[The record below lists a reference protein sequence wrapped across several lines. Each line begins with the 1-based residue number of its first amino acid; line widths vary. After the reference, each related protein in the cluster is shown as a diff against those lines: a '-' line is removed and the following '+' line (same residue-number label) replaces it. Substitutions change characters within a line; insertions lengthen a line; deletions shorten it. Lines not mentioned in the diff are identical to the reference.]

1 MSQSSRLS
9 RRLAGLLAT
18 RLALL
23 DLPSLPDPR
32 HARGRRWALPTLLT
46 AVFAGL
52 LAGKRSLAEVEALT
66 DEMSVAARRW
76 LRLPRRVPDSTLR
89 ALLCQMPLDALRS
102 LLHRLIHHAHRA
114 KSLRPVGLP
123 FGVVA
128 VDGKSTALP
137 CPEGLYA
144 QRQTEG
150 DPTVVRTFTC
160 TLVSSAVKPC
170 LDAMPIP
177 AKTNEMGYFPELLRQ
192 LNEVYGKTNLFR
204 LISADSGSCSA
215 ANAALVV
222 SSKWDY
228 LLAVKDN
235 QPSLLAEMQRV
246 LGARTDPDATSDDAR
261 GKGSWIRR
269 VYVSDEMAGWPGW
282 EHLSTVVRIE
292 SEVLDKKGQRLS
304 YENRFYASSLA
315 RCELTA
321 EQWLL
326 VVRRH
331 WGVENETHHTLD
343 TAFAEDD
350 YPWIEANEHGM
361 LAVAMLRRVAFTI
374 AAIFRGVTQRS
385 EERRAVPWKTLLRWF
400 SNAWI
405 GATAEMLSGLRRRE
419 GGVMS

>member
-1 MSQSSRLS
+1 
-9 RRLAGLLAT
+9 LLAA
-18 RLALL
+18 RLVIL

-32 HARGRRWALPTLLT
+32 HARGKRWSLDTLLT

-52 LAGKRSLAEVEALT
+52 LAGKRSLADTEDLT

-76 LRLPRRVPDSTLR
+76 LRLPGRVPDSTLR
-89 ALLCQMPLDALRS
+89 ALLCRLPLDPLRS
-102 LLHRLIHHAHRA
+102 LLHRLSHHAHRA
-114 KSLRPVGLP
+114 KSLVPVGLP

-128 VDGKSTALP
+128 VDGKSTALS

-144 QRQTEG
+144 QRQSEG
-150 DPTVVRTFTC
+150 HLTVVRTFTC
-160 TLVSSAVKPC
+160 TLVSAAAKPC
-170 LDAMPIP
+170 LDALPIP
-177 AKTNEMGYFPELLRQ
+177 AKTNEMGHFPAVLRQ

-222 SSKWDY
+222 AAKRDY

-235 QPSLLAEMQRV
+235 QPSLLAEMQRL

-261 GKGSWIRR
+261 GRGSWIRR

-282 EHLSTVVRIE
+282 EHLGTVVRIE

-304 YENRFYASSLA
+304 YENRFYVSSLA
-315 RCELTA
+315 RRELTA

-350 YPWIEANEHGM
+350 HPWIEANENGM
-361 LAVAMLRRVAFTI
+361 LAVALLRRVAFTM

-419 GGVMS
+419 GGSMG

>member
-1 MSQSSRLS
+1 MAQSSRLS
-9 RRLAGLLAT
+9 RRLAGLLAA

-52 LAGKRSLAEVEALT
+52 LAGQRSLAEVEALT
-66 DEMSVAARRW
+66 DEMSGAARRW
-76 LRLPRRVPDSTLR
+76 LRLPGRVPDSTLR
-89 ALLCQMPLDALRS
+89 ALLCHLSLDALRS
-102 LLHRLIHHAHRA
+102 LLHRLVSHAHRA
-114 KSLRPVGLP
+114 KSLLPVGLP

-144 QRQTEG
+144 QRQTDG

-160 TLVSSAVKPC
+160 TLVSSAAKPC
-170 LDAMPIP
+170 LDALPIP
-177 AKTNEMGYFPELLRQ
+177 AKTNEMGHFPELLRQ
-192 LNEVYGKTNLFR
+192 LEKVYGKTNLFR
-204 LISADSGSCSA
+204 LISADSGACSA

-222 SSKWDY
+222 ASRRDY
-228 LLAVKDN
+228 LFAVKDN
-235 QPSLLAEMQRV
+235 QPSLLAEMHRV
-246 LGARTDPDATSDDAR
+246 LGTRTDADASSDDAR
-261 GKGSWIRR
+261 GGGSWIRR

-282 EHLSTVVRIE
+282 EHLRTIVRIE
-292 SEVLDKKGQRLS
+292 SEVLDKRGQRVS
-304 YENRFYASSLA
+304 YENRFYVSSLA
-315 RCELTA
+315 RRELTA
-321 EQWLL
+321 AQWLL

-350 YPWIEANEHGM
+350 HPWIEANENGM
-361 LAVAMLRRVAFTI
+361 LAVALLRRVAFTM

-400 SNAWI
+400 SNTWI
-405 GATAEMLSGLRRRE
+405 GATAEALSGLRRRE
-419 GGVMS
+419 GRPMG